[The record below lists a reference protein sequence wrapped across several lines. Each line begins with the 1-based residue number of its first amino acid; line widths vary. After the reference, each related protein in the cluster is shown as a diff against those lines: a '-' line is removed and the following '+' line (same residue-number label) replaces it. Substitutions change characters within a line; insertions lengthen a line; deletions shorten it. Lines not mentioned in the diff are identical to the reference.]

1 MANKAKKKFELKD
14 VEVDTVG
21 LVSMGANQETFFLL
35 KSEDNVMTDDVQEI
49 EQTTEEVVAPVV
61 DEALLAA
68 VREVVKSE
76 IAAALK
82 PAEPEAV
89 EKSDEA
95 PIEDDKF
102 VALQKANQTLVE
114 RLEKAEKIA
123 QDAQEAEEK
132 REFLAKAKAF
142 DALPAK
148 VEELADQLRFI
159 AKADPKRLEFWTG
172 VLTATNALLKD
183 GGIFAE
189 VGSDQAPVDETEVQ
203 TLERV
208 AKTGTPDEIKK
219 ALLSMTSESGQLYL
233 KKRRA
238 TIKGAGD

>member
-1 MANKAKKKFELKD
+1 
-14 VEVDTVG
+14 V
-21 LVSMGANQETFFLL
+21 
-35 KSEDNVMTDDVQEI
+35 
-49 EQTTEEVVAPVV
+49 VV

-82 PAEPEAV
+82 PIETEKPV

-95 PIEDDKF
+95 PVEDEKF
-102 VALQKANQTLVE
+102 VALQKANQSLVE
-114 RLEKAEKIA
+114 RLEKAEKTA

-132 REFLAKAKAF
+132 REFLAKAQAF

-148 VEELADQLRFI
+148 AEDLADQLRFI

-183 GGIFAE
+183 GGTFAE
-189 VGSDQAPVDETEVQ
+189 VGSSQSPVDETAVQ
-203 TLERV
+203 ALDRV
-208 AKTGTPDEIKK
+208 AKNGTPDEIKK
-219 ALLSMTSESGQLYL
+219 ALLAMNSDSGHLYL
-233 KKRRA
+233 TKRRA
-238 TIKGAGD
+238 AIRAAGD